1 MNSHKR
7 SRFREKEH
15 RRNPHSFVSL
25 SLSGEQKKKK
35 KKRPP
40 LLFSRTNFS
49 LSLSLFSSSFLR
61 DDDARAR
68 YDQKGRRRRNMTIH
82 TSNRH
87 FTQPPQLGAI
97 SPRAAQSKKNAR
109 AIPPVWVVLELACIT
124 FFSVAGG
131 PYGFEDAVG
140 AAGAKMVVIGLLV
153 VPFIW
158 SIPLALMT
166 SELSSMFPE
175 TGGHIIWVHKAFGT
189 FWSLQNSLW
198 TFYTSALDNALYPV
212 MFVDYLE
219 EILYP
224 ETDEGLR
231 WQYSMAIKVI
241 LLVFV
246 TRVNIKGTDIV
257 GKFAMGFAM
266 FVLAPFLVTIV
277 LGSRRT
283 VAAIAGG
290 TILSKR
296 RKPIEWSKFFAVM
309 FWNTSGFDCAG
320 TCAEDIPN
328 PGYTYPRALIL
339 AVFMVVGTYLI
350 PTLVGLAYVPTTEEW
365 TDGTFVDVAD
375 AVGGS
380 TLGDWLG
387 FTGAIS
393 ATGMLCTLLC
403 TTSRQLAG
411 MSITGLFPKIFNDR
425 HPVYGTPHYAI
436 YATSAL
442 SLVFTGFDFAML
454 AEADM
459 LFYCSST
466 ILKFGALVSLR
477 WKMPQAERPFSIP
490 FGNLGLFGVA
500 IPPTLA
506 CLSVVLTC
514 QGSCLQIGIPGMFI
528 GVITYYAKGGSRA
541 VENMIPF
548 DEDIVD
554 ATIDH
559 GKAGGDLSMREFTLD
574 DGDDNN
580 NDDNDDGGAKKN
592 IKIES
597 FSVGEEPFV
606 AHSLAKTA
614 SLKSYPTEQND
625 SFDSDG
631 GDNGIINSSNDRS
644 NAASKI
650 N

>member
-1 MNSHKR
+1 
-7 SRFREKEH
+7 
-15 RRNPHSFVSL
+15 
-25 SLSGEQKKKK
+25 
-35 KKRPP
+35 
-40 LLFSRTNFS
+40 
-49 LSLSLFSSSFLR
+49 
-61 DDDARAR
+61 
-68 YDQKGRRRRNMTIH
+68 MTII
-82 TSNRH
+82 TANRH
-87 FTQPPQLGAI
+87 FQEPINVGEI
-97 SPRAAQSKKNAR
+97 SPRAARLTKNNDV
-109 AIPPVWVVLELACIT
+109 IPPIWVVLELACIT

-140 AAGAKMVVIGLLV
+140 AAGAKMVMIGLVV
-153 VPFIW
+153 VPFVW

-224 ETDEGLR
+224 EAEADEGLR
-231 WQYSMAIKVI
+231 WQYSMMIKLI
-241 LLVFV
+241 LLGFV
-246 TRVNIKGTDIV
+246 TKVNIKGTDIV

-266 FVLAPFLVTIV
+266 FVLTPFLVTTV
-277 LGSRRT
+277 MGSGRT
-283 VAAIAGG
+283 IRAIAGG

-296 RKPIEWSKFFAVM
+296 KKPVEWSKFFAVV

-320 TCAEDIPN
+320 TCADDIPN

-339 AVFMVVGTYLI
+339 AVFMVFATYSI

-375 AVGGS
+375 AVGGG

-387 FTGAIS
+387 FTAAIS

-411 MSITGLFPKIFNDR
+411 MSITGLFPKIFNER

-442 SLVFTGFDFAML
+442 SLVFTGFNFAIL

-477 WKMPQAERPFSIP
+477 WQMPYAERPFSIP

-514 QGSCLQIGIPGMFI
+514 RGSCLQIGIPGMLL
-528 GVITYYAKGGSRA
+528 GVITYYAKGGVRA

-548 DEDIVD
+548 DEDEDNKGGVTVD
-554 ATIDH
+554 RSKE
-559 GKAGGDLSMREFTLD
+559 GEDLPLRVFTLD
-574 DGDDNN
+574 DNN
-580 NDDNDDGGAKKN
+580 SDARDAKN
-592 IKIES
+592 ALERT
-597 FSVGEEPFV
+597 
-606 AHSLAKTA
+606 L
-614 SLKSYPTEQND
+614 SLKPHPTEHND
-625 SFDSDG
+625 PFDSDG
-631 GDNGIINSSNDRS
+631 EDSKNSKDRS

>member
-1 MNSHKR
+1 
-7 SRFREKEH
+7 
-15 RRNPHSFVSL
+15 
-25 SLSGEQKKKK
+25 
-35 KKRPP
+35 
-40 LLFSRTNFS
+40 
-49 LSLSLFSSSFLR
+49 
-61 DDDARAR
+61 
-68 YDQKGRRRRNMTIH
+68 MTII
-82 TSNRH
+82 TANRH
-87 FTQPPQLGAI
+87 FQEPINVGEI
-97 SPRAAQSKKNAR
+97 SPRAARLTKNNDI
-109 AIPPVWVVLELACIT
+109 IPPIWVVLELACIT

-140 AAGAKMVVIGLLV
+140 AAGAKMVMIGLVV
-153 VPFIW
+153 VPFVW

-224 ETDEGLR
+224 EAEADEGLR
-231 WQYSMAIKVI
+231 WQYSMMIKLI
-241 LLVFV
+241 LLGFV
-246 TRVNIKGTDIV
+246 TKVNIKGTDIV

-266 FVLAPFLVTIV
+266 FVLTPFLVTTV
-277 LGSRRT
+277 MGSGRT
-283 VAAIAGG
+283 IRAIAGG

-296 RKPIEWSKFFAVM
+296 KKPVEWSKFFAVV

-320 TCAEDIPN
+320 TCADDIPN

-339 AVFMVVGTYLI
+339 AVFMVFATYSI

-375 AVGGS
+375 AVGGG

-387 FTGAIS
+387 FTAAIS

-411 MSITGLFPKIFNDR
+411 MSITGLFPKIFNER

-442 SLVFTGFDFAML
+442 SLVFTGFNFAIL

-477 WKMPQAERPFSIP
+477 WQMPYAERPFSIP

-500 IPPTLA
+500 IPPMLA

-514 QGSCLQIGIPGMFI
+514 RGSCLQIGIPGMLL
-528 GVITYYAKGGSRA
+528 GVITYYAKGGVRA

-548 DEDIVD
+548 DEDEDNKGGVTVD
-554 ATIDH
+554 RSKE
-559 GKAGGDLSMREFTLD
+559 GEDLPLRVFTLD
-574 DGDDNN
+574 DNNSDAGD
-580 NDDNDDGGAKKN
+580 AKN
-592 IKIES
+592 ALERT
-597 FSVGEEPFV
+597 
-606 AHSLAKTA
+606 L
-614 SLKSYPTEQND
+614 SLKPHPTEHND
-625 SFDSDG
+625 PFDSDG
-631 GDNGIINSSNDRS
+631 EDSKNSKDRS

>member
-1 MNSHKR
+1 
-7 SRFREKEH
+7 
-15 RRNPHSFVSL
+15 
-25 SLSGEQKKKK
+25 
-35 KKRPP
+35 
-40 LLFSRTNFS
+40 
-49 LSLSLFSSSFLR
+49 
-61 DDDARAR
+61 
-68 YDQKGRRRRNMTIH
+68 MTIV

-87 FTQPPQLGAI
+87 FQEPINVGEI
-97 SPRAAQSKKNAR
+97 SPRAARLTKNNDV
-109 AIPPVWVVLELACIT
+109 IPPIWVVLELACIT

-140 AAGAKMVVIGLLV
+140 AAGAKMVMIGLVV
-153 VPFIW
+153 VPFVW

-224 ETDEGLR
+224 EAEADEGLR
-231 WQYSMAIKVI
+231 WQYSMMIKLI
-241 LLVFV
+241 LLGFV
-246 TRVNIKGTDIV
+246 TKVNIKGTDIV

-266 FVLAPFLVTIV
+266 FVLTPFLVTTV
-277 LGSRRT
+277 MGSGRT
-283 VAAIAGG
+283 IRAIAGG

-296 RKPIEWSKFFAVM
+296 KKPVEWSKFFAVV

-320 TCAEDIPN
+320 TCADDIPN

-339 AVFMVVGTYLI
+339 AVFMVFATYSI

-375 AVGGS
+375 AVGGG

-387 FTGAIS
+387 FTAAIS

-411 MSITGLFPKIFNDR
+411 MSITGLFPKIFNER

-442 SLVFTGFDFAML
+442 SLVFTGFNFAIL

-477 WKMPQAERPFSIP
+477 WQMPYAERPFSIP

-514 QGSCLQIGIPGMFI
+514 RGSCLQIGIPGMLL
-528 GVITYYAKGGSRA
+528 GVITYYAKGGVRA

-548 DEDIVD
+548 DEDEDNKGGVTVD
-554 ATIDH
+554 RSKE
-559 GKAGGDLSMREFTLD
+559 GEDLPLRVFTLD
-574 DGDDNN
+574 DNNSDAGD
-580 NDDNDDGGAKKN
+580 AKN
-592 IKIES
+592 ALERT
-597 FSVGEEPFV
+597 
-606 AHSLAKTA
+606 L
-614 SLKSYPTEQND
+614 SLKSHPTEHND
-625 SFDSDG
+625 PFDSDG
-631 GDNGIINSSNDRS
+631 EDSNNNKDRS

>member
-1 MNSHKR
+1 
-7 SRFREKEH
+7 
-15 RRNPHSFVSL
+15 
-25 SLSGEQKKKK
+25 
-35 KKRPP
+35 
-40 LLFSRTNFS
+40 
-49 LSLSLFSSSFLR
+49 
-61 DDDARAR
+61 
-68 YDQKGRRRRNMTIH
+68 MTIV
-82 TSNRH
+82 TANRH
-87 FTQPPQLGAI
+87 FQEPINVGEI
-97 SPRAAQSKKNAR
+97 SPRAARLTKNNDV
-109 AIPPVWVVLELACIT
+109 IPPIWVVLELACIT

-140 AAGAKMVVIGLLV
+140 AAGAKMVMIGLVV
-153 VPFIW
+153 VPFVW

-224 ETDEGLR
+224 EAEAGEGLR
-231 WQYSMAIKVI
+231 WQYSMMIKLI
-241 LLVFV
+241 LLGFV
-246 TRVNIKGTDIV
+246 TKVNIKGTDIV

-266 FVLAPFLVTIV
+266 FVLTPFLVTTV
-277 LGSRRT
+277 MGSGRT
-283 VAAIAGG
+283 IRAIAGG

-296 RKPIEWSKFFAVM
+296 KKPVEWSKFFAVV

-320 TCAEDIPN
+320 TCADDIPN

-339 AVFMVVGTYLI
+339 AVFMVFATYSI

-375 AVGGS
+375 AVGGG

-387 FTGAIS
+387 FTAAIS

-411 MSITGLFPKIFNDR
+411 MSITGLFPKIFNER

-442 SLVFTGFDFAML
+442 SLVFTGFNFAIL

-477 WKMPQAERPFSIP
+477 WQMPYAERPFSIP

-514 QGSCLQIGIPGMFI
+514 RGSCLQIGIPGMLL
-528 GVITYYAKGGSRA
+528 GVITYYAKGGVRA

-548 DEDIVD
+548 DEDEDNKGGVTVD
-554 ATIDH
+554 RSKE
-559 GKAGGDLSMREFTLD
+559 GEDLPLRVFTLD
-574 DGDDNN
+574 DNNSDAGD
-580 NDDNDDGGAKKN
+580 AKN
-592 IKIES
+592 ALERT
-597 FSVGEEPFV
+597 
-606 AHSLAKTA
+606 L
-614 SLKSYPTEQND
+614 SLKPHPTEHND
-625 SFDSDG
+625 PFESDG
-631 GDNGIINSSNDRS
+631 EDSKNSKDRS

>member
-1 MNSHKR
+1 
-7 SRFREKEH
+7 
-15 RRNPHSFVSL
+15 
-25 SLSGEQKKKK
+25 
-35 KKRPP
+35 
-40 LLFSRTNFS
+40 
-49 LSLSLFSSSFLR
+49 
-61 DDDARAR
+61 
-68 YDQKGRRRRNMTIH
+68 MTIV

-87 FTQPPQLGAI
+87 FQEPINVGEI
-97 SPRAAQSKKNAR
+97 SPRAARLTKNNDV
-109 AIPPVWVVLELACIT
+109 IPPIWVVLELACIT

-140 AAGAKMVVIGLLV
+140 AAGAKMVMIGLVV
-153 VPFIW
+153 VPFVW

-224 ETDEGLR
+224 EAEADEGLR
-231 WQYSMAIKVI
+231 WQYSMMIKLI
-241 LLVFV
+241 LLGFV
-246 TRVNIKGTDIV
+246 TKVNIKGTDIV

-266 FVLAPFLVTIV
+266 FVLTPFLVTTV
-277 LGSRRT
+277 MGSGRT
-283 VAAIAGG
+283 IRAIAGG

-296 RKPIEWSKFFAVM
+296 KKPVEWSKFFAVV

-320 TCAEDIPN
+320 TCADDIPN

-339 AVFMVVGTYLI
+339 AVFMVFATYSI

-375 AVGGS
+375 AVGGG

-387 FTGAIS
+387 ITAAIS

-411 MSITGLFPKIFNDR
+411 MSITGLFPKIFNER

-442 SLVFTGFDFAML
+442 SLVFTGFNFAIL

-477 WKMPQAERPFSIP
+477 WQMPYAERPFSIP

-514 QGSCLQIGIPGMFI
+514 RGSCLQIGIPGMLL
-528 GVITYYAKGGSRA
+528 GVITYYAKGGVRA

-548 DEDIVD
+548 DEDEDNKGGVTVD
-554 ATIDH
+554 RSKE
-559 GKAGGDLSMREFTLD
+559 GEDLPLRVFTLD
-574 DGDDNN
+574 DNNSDAGD
-580 NDDNDDGGAKKN
+580 AKN
-592 IKIES
+592 ALERT
-597 FSVGEEPFV
+597 
-606 AHSLAKTA
+606 L
-614 SLKSYPTEQND
+614 SLKPHPTEHND
-625 SFDSDG
+625 PFDSDG
-631 GDNGIINSSNDRS
+631 EDSKNSKDRS

>member
-1 MNSHKR
+1 
-7 SRFREKEH
+7 
-15 RRNPHSFVSL
+15 
-25 SLSGEQKKKK
+25 
-35 KKRPP
+35 
-40 LLFSRTNFS
+40 
-49 LSLSLFSSSFLR
+49 
-61 DDDARAR
+61 
-68 YDQKGRRRRNMTIH
+68 MTIV

-87 FTQPPQLGAI
+87 FQEPINVGEI
-97 SPRAAQSKKNAR
+97 SPRAARLTKNNDV
-109 AIPPVWVVLELACIT
+109 IPPIWVVLELACIT

-140 AAGAKMVVIGLLV
+140 AAGAKMVMIGLVV
-153 VPFIW
+153 VPFVW

-224 ETDEGLR
+224 EAEADEGLR
-231 WQYSMAIKVI
+231 WQYSMMIKLI
-241 LLVFV
+241 LLGFV
-246 TRVNIKGTDIV
+246 TKVNIKGTDIV

-266 FVLAPFLVTIV
+266 FVLTPFLVTTV
-277 LGSRRT
+277 MGSGRT
-283 VAAIAGG
+283 IRAIAGG

-296 RKPIEWSKFFAVM
+296 KKPVEWSKFFAVV

-320 TCAEDIPN
+320 TCADDIPN

-339 AVFMVVGTYLI
+339 AVFMVFATYSI

-375 AVGGS
+375 AVGGG

-387 FTGAIS
+387 FTAAIS

-411 MSITGLFPKIFNDR
+411 MSITGLFPKIFNER

-442 SLVFTGFDFAML
+442 SLVFTGFNFAIL

-477 WKMPQAERPFSIP
+477 WQMPYAERPFSIP

-514 QGSCLQIGIPGMFI
+514 RGSCLQIGIPGMLL
-528 GVITYYAKGGSRA
+528 GVITYYAKGGVRA

-548 DEDIVD
+548 DEDEDNEGGVTVD
-554 ATIDH
+554 RSKE
-559 GKAGGDLSMREFTLD
+559 GEDLPLRVFTLD
-574 DGDDNN
+574 DNNSDAGD
-580 NDDNDDGGAKKN
+580 AKN
-592 IKIES
+592 ALERT
-597 FSVGEEPFV
+597 
-606 AHSLAKTA
+606 L
-614 SLKSYPTEQND
+614 SLKPHPTEHND
-625 SFDSDG
+625 PFESDG
-631 GDNGIINSSNDRS
+631 EDSKNSKDRS

>member
-1 MNSHKR
+1 
-7 SRFREKEH
+7 
-15 RRNPHSFVSL
+15 
-25 SLSGEQKKKK
+25 
-35 KKRPP
+35 
-40 LLFSRTNFS
+40 
-49 LSLSLFSSSFLR
+49 
-61 DDDARAR
+61 
-68 YDQKGRRRRNMTIH
+68 MTII
-82 TSNRH
+82 TANRH
-87 FTQPPQLGAI
+87 FQEPINVGEI
-97 SPRAAQSKKNAR
+97 SPRAARLTKNNDV
-109 AIPPVWVVLELACIT
+109 IPPIWVVLELACIT

-140 AAGAKMVVIGLLV
+140 AAGAKMVMIGLVV
-153 VPFIW
+153 VPFVW

-224 ETDEGLR
+224 EAEADEGLR
-231 WQYSMAIKVI
+231 WQYSMMIKLI
-241 LLVFV
+241 LLGFV
-246 TRVNIKGTDIV
+246 TKVNIKGTDIV

-266 FVLAPFLVTIV
+266 FVLTPFLVTTV
-277 LGSRRT
+277 MGSGRT
-283 VAAIAGG
+283 IRAIAGG

-296 RKPIEWSKFFAVM
+296 KKPVEWSKFFAVV

-320 TCAEDIPN
+320 TCADDIPN

-339 AVFMVVGTYLI
+339 AVFMVFATYSI

-375 AVGGS
+375 AVGGG

-387 FTGAIS
+387 FTAAIS

-411 MSITGLFPKIFNDR
+411 MSITGLFPKIFNER

-442 SLVFTGFDFAML
+442 SLVFTGFNFAIL

-477 WKMPQAERPFSIP
+477 WQMPYAERPFSIP

-514 QGSCLQIGIPGMFI
+514 RGSCLQIGIPGMLL
-528 GVITYYAKGGSRA
+528 GVITYYAKGGVRA

-548 DEDIVD
+548 DEDEDNKGGVTVD
-554 ATIDH
+554 RSKE
-559 GKAGGDLSMREFTLD
+559 GEDLPLRVFTLD
-574 DGDDNN
+574 DNNSDAGD
-580 NDDNDDGGAKKN
+580 AKN
-592 IKIES
+592 ALERT
-597 FSVGEEPFV
+597 
-606 AHSLAKTA
+606 L
-614 SLKSYPTEQND
+614 SLKPHPTEHND
-625 SFDSDG
+625 PFDSDG
-631 GDNGIINSSNDRS
+631 EDSKNSKDRS

>member
-1 MNSHKR
+1 
-7 SRFREKEH
+7 
-15 RRNPHSFVSL
+15 
-25 SLSGEQKKKK
+25 
-35 KKRPP
+35 
-40 LLFSRTNFS
+40 
-49 LSLSLFSSSFLR
+49 
-61 DDDARAR
+61 
-68 YDQKGRRRRNMTIH
+68 MTIV

-87 FTQPPQLGAI
+87 FQEPINVGEI
-97 SPRAAQSKKNAR
+97 SPRAARLTKNNDV
-109 AIPPVWVVLELACIT
+109 IPPIWVVLELACIT

-140 AAGAKMVVIGLLV
+140 AAGAKMVMIGLVV
-153 VPFIW
+153 VPFVW

-224 ETDEGLR
+224 EAEADEGLR
-231 WQYSMAIKVI
+231 WQYLMMIKLI
-241 LLVFV
+241 LLGFV
-246 TRVNIKGTDIV
+246 TKVNIKGTDIV

-266 FVLAPFLVTIV
+266 FVLTPFLVTTV
-277 LGSRRT
+277 MGSGRT
-283 VAAIAGG
+283 IRAIAGG

-296 RKPIEWSKFFAVM
+296 KKPVEWSKFFAVV

-320 TCAEDIPN
+320 TCADDIPN

-339 AVFMVVGTYLI
+339 AVFMVFATYSI

-375 AVGGS
+375 AVGGG

-387 FTGAIS
+387 FTAAIS

-411 MSITGLFPKIFNDR
+411 MSITGLFPKIFNER

-442 SLVFTGFDFAML
+442 SLVFTGFNFAIL

-477 WKMPQAERPFSIP
+477 WQMPYAERPFSIP

-514 QGSCLQIGIPGMFI
+514 RGSCLQIGIPGMLL
-528 GVITYYAKGGSRA
+528 GVITYYAKGGVRA

-548 DEDIVD
+548 DEDEDNKGGVTVD
-554 ATIDH
+554 RSKE
-559 GKAGGDLSMREFTLD
+559 GEDLPLRVFTLD
-574 DGDDNN
+574 DNNSDAGD
-580 NDDNDDGGAKKN
+580 AKN
-592 IKIES
+592 ALERT
-597 FSVGEEPFV
+597 
-606 AHSLAKTA
+606 L
-614 SLKSYPTEQND
+614 SLKPHPTEHND
-625 SFDSDG
+625 PFDSDG
-631 GDNGIINSSNDRS
+631 EDSKNSKDRS

>member
-1 MNSHKR
+1 
-7 SRFREKEH
+7 
-15 RRNPHSFVSL
+15 
-25 SLSGEQKKKK
+25 
-35 KKRPP
+35 
-40 LLFSRTNFS
+40 
-49 LSLSLFSSSFLR
+49 
-61 DDDARAR
+61 
-68 YDQKGRRRRNMTIH
+68 MTII

-87 FTQPPQLGAI
+87 FQEPINVGEI
-97 SPRAAQSKKNAR
+97 SPRAARLTKNSDV
-109 AIPPVWVVLELACIT
+109 IPPIWVVLELACIT

-140 AAGAKMVVIGLLV
+140 AAGAKMVMIGLVV
-153 VPFIW
+153 VPFVW

-224 ETDEGLR
+224 EAEADEGLR
-231 WQYSMAIKVI
+231 WQYSMMIKLI
-241 LLVFV
+241 LLGFV
-246 TRVNIKGTDIV
+246 TKVNIKGTDIV

-266 FVLAPFLVTIV
+266 FVLTPFLVTTV
-277 LGSRRT
+277 MGSGRT
-283 VAAIAGG
+283 IRAIAGG

-296 RKPIEWSKFFAVM
+296 KKPVEWSKFFAVV

-320 TCAEDIPN
+320 TCADDIPN

-339 AVFMVVGTYLI
+339 AVFMVFATYSI

-375 AVGGS
+375 AVGGG

-387 FTGAIS
+387 FTAAIS

-411 MSITGLFPKIFNDR
+411 MSITGLFPKIFNER

-442 SLVFTGFDFAML
+442 SLVFTGFNFAIL

-477 WKMPQAERPFSIP
+477 RQMPYAERPFSIP

-514 QGSCLQIGIPGMFI
+514 RGSCLQIGIPGMLL
-528 GVITYYAKGGSRA
+528 GVITYYAKGGVRA

-548 DEDIVD
+548 GEGEDNKGGVTVD
-554 ATIDH
+554 RSKE
-559 GKAGGDLSMREFTLD
+559 GEDLPMRVFTLD
-574 DGDDNN
+574 DNNSDAGD
-580 NDDNDDGGAKKN
+580 AKN
-592 IKIES
+592 ALERT
-597 FSVGEEPFV
+597 
-606 AHSLAKTA
+606 L
-614 SLKSYPTEQND
+614 SLKSHPTEHND
-625 SFDSDG
+625 PFDSDG
-631 GDNGIINSSNDRS
+631 EDSNNNKDRS

>member
-1 MNSHKR
+1 
-7 SRFREKEH
+7 
-15 RRNPHSFVSL
+15 
-25 SLSGEQKKKK
+25 
-35 KKRPP
+35 
-40 LLFSRTNFS
+40 
-49 LSLSLFSSSFLR
+49 
-61 DDDARAR
+61 
-68 YDQKGRRRRNMTIH
+68 MTII

-87 FTQPPQLGAI
+87 FQEPINVGEI
-97 SPRAAQSKKNAR
+97 SPRAARLTKNNDV
-109 AIPPVWVVLELACIT
+109 IPPIWVVLELACIT

-140 AAGAKMVVIGLLV
+140 AAGAKMVMIGLVV
-153 VPFIW
+153 VPFVW

-224 ETDEGLR
+224 EAEADEGLR
-231 WQYSMAIKVI
+231 WQYSMMIKLI
-241 LLVFV
+241 LLGFV
-246 TRVNIKGTDIV
+246 TKVNIKGTDIV

-266 FVLAPFLVTIV
+266 FVLTPFLVTTV
-277 LGSRRT
+277 MGSGRT
-283 VAAIAGG
+283 IRAIAGG

-296 RKPIEWSKFFAVM
+296 KKPVEWSKFFAVV

-320 TCAEDIPN
+320 TCADDIPN

-339 AVFMVVGTYLI
+339 AVFMVFATYSI

-375 AVGGS
+375 AVGGG

-387 FTGAIS
+387 FTAAIS

-411 MSITGLFPKIFNDR
+411 MSITGLFPKIFNER

-436 YATSAL
+436 YATSTL
-442 SLVFTGFDFAML
+442 SLVFTGFNFAIL

-477 WKMPQAERPFSIP
+477 WQMPYAERPFSIP

-514 QGSCLQIGIPGMFI
+514 RGSCLQIGIPGMLL
-528 GVITYYAKGGSRA
+528 GVITYYAKGGVRA

-548 DEDIVD
+548 DEDEDNKGGVTVD
-554 ATIDH
+554 RSKE
-559 GKAGGDLSMREFTLD
+559 GEDLPLRVFTLD
-574 DGDDNN
+574 DNNSDAGD
-580 NDDNDDGGAKKN
+580 AKN
-592 IKIES
+592 ALERT
-597 FSVGEEPFV
+597 
-606 AHSLAKTA
+606 L
-614 SLKSYPTEQND
+614 SLKPHPTEHND
-625 SFDSDG
+625 PFDSDG
-631 GDNGIINSSNDRS
+631 EDSKNSKDRS

>member
-1 MNSHKR
+1 
-7 SRFREKEH
+7 
-15 RRNPHSFVSL
+15 
-25 SLSGEQKKKK
+25 
-35 KKRPP
+35 
-40 LLFSRTNFS
+40 
-49 LSLSLFSSSFLR
+49 
-61 DDDARAR
+61 
-68 YDQKGRRRRNMTIH
+68 MTII

-87 FTQPPQLGAI
+87 FQEPINVGEI
-97 SPRAAQSKKNAR
+97 SPRAARLTKNSDV
-109 AIPPVWVVLELACIT
+109 IPLIWVVLELACIT

-140 AAGAKMVVIGLLV
+140 AAGAKMVMIGLVV
-153 VPFIW
+153 VPFVW

-224 ETDEGLR
+224 EAEADEGLR
-231 WQYSMAIKVI
+231 WQYSMMIKLI
-241 LLVFV
+241 LLGFV
-246 TRVNIKGTDIV
+246 TKVNIKGTDIV

-266 FVLAPFLVTIV
+266 FVLTPFLVTTV
-277 LGSRRT
+277 MGSGRT
-283 VAAIAGG
+283 IRAIAGG

-296 RKPIEWSKFFAVM
+296 KKPVEWSKFFAVV

-320 TCAEDIPN
+320 TCADDIPN

-339 AVFMVVGTYLI
+339 AVFMVFATYSI

-375 AVGGS
+375 AVGGG

-387 FTGAIS
+387 FTAAIS

-411 MSITGLFPKIFNDR
+411 MSITGLFPKIFNER

-442 SLVFTGFDFAML
+442 SLVFTGFNFAIL

-477 WKMPQAERPFSIP
+477 WQMPYAERPFSIP

-514 QGSCLQIGIPGMFI
+514 RGSCLQIGIPGMLL
-528 GVITYYAKGGSRA
+528 GVITYYAKGGVRA

-548 DEDIVD
+548 DEGEDNKGGVTVD
-554 ATIDH
+554 RSKE
-559 GKAGGDLSMREFTLD
+559 GEDLPMRVFTLD
-574 DGDDNN
+574 DNNSDAGD
-580 NDDNDDGGAKKN
+580 AKN
-592 IKIES
+592 ALERT
-597 FSVGEEPFV
+597 
-606 AHSLAKTA
+606 L
-614 SLKSYPTEQND
+614 SLKSHPTEHND
-625 SFDSDG
+625 PFDSDG
-631 GDNGIINSSNDRS
+631 EDSNNNKDRS

>member
-1 MNSHKR
+1 
-7 SRFREKEH
+7 
-15 RRNPHSFVSL
+15 
-25 SLSGEQKKKK
+25 
-35 KKRPP
+35 
-40 LLFSRTNFS
+40 
-49 LSLSLFSSSFLR
+49 
-61 DDDARAR
+61 
-68 YDQKGRRRRNMTIH
+68 MTIV
-82 TSNRH
+82 TANRH
-87 FTQPPQLGAI
+87 FQEPINVGEI
-97 SPRAAQSKKNAR
+97 SPRAARLTKNNDI
-109 AIPPVWVVLELACIT
+109 IPPIWVVLELACIT

-140 AAGAKMVVIGLLV
+140 AAGAKMVMIGLVV
-153 VPFIW
+153 VPFVW

-224 ETDEGLR
+224 EAEADEGLR
-231 WQYSMAIKVI
+231 WQYSMMIKLI
-241 LLVFV
+241 LLGFV
-246 TRVNIKGTDIV
+246 TKVNIKGTDIV

-266 FVLAPFLVTIV
+266 FVLTPFLVTTV
-277 LGSRRT
+277 MGSGRT
-283 VAAIAGG
+283 IRAIAGG

-296 RKPIEWSKFFAVM
+296 KKPVEWSKFFAVV

-320 TCAEDIPN
+320 TCADDIPN

-339 AVFMVVGTYLI
+339 AVFMVFATYSI

-375 AVGGS
+375 AVGGG

-387 FTGAIS
+387 FTAAIS

-411 MSITGLFPKIFNDR
+411 MSITGLFPKIFNER

-442 SLVFTGFDFAML
+442 SLVFTGFNFAIL

-477 WKMPQAERPFSIP
+477 WQMPYAERPFSIP

-500 IPPTLA
+500 ITPTLA

-514 QGSCLQIGIPGMFI
+514 RGSCLQIGIPGMLL
-528 GVITYYAKGGSRA
+528 GVITYYAKGGVRA

-548 DEDIVD
+548 DEDEDNKGGVTVD
-554 ATIDH
+554 RSKE
-559 GKAGGDLSMREFTLD
+559 GEDLPLRVFTLD
-574 DGDDNN
+574 DNNSDAGD
-580 NDDNDDGGAKKN
+580 AKN
-592 IKIES
+592 ALERT
-597 FSVGEEPFV
+597 
-606 AHSLAKTA
+606 L
-614 SLKSYPTEQND
+614 SLKPHPTEHND
-625 SFDSDG
+625 PFDSDG
-631 GDNGIINSSNDRS
+631 EDSKNSKDRS

>member
-1 MNSHKR
+1 
-7 SRFREKEH
+7 
-15 RRNPHSFVSL
+15 
-25 SLSGEQKKKK
+25 
-35 KKRPP
+35 
-40 LLFSRTNFS
+40 
-49 LSLSLFSSSFLR
+49 
-61 DDDARAR
+61 
-68 YDQKGRRRRNMTIH
+68 MTIV

-87 FTQPPQLGAI
+87 FQEPINVGEI
-97 SPRAAQSKKNAR
+97 SPRAARLTKNNDV
-109 AIPPVWVVLELACIT
+109 IPPIWVVLELACIT

-140 AAGAKMVVIGLLV
+140 AAGAKMVMIGLVV
-153 VPFIW
+153 VPFVW

-224 ETDEGLR
+224 EAEADEGLR
-231 WQYSMAIKVI
+231 WQYSMMIKLI
-241 LLVFV
+241 LLGFV
-246 TRVNIKGTDIV
+246 TKVNIKGTDIV

-266 FVLAPFLVTIV
+266 FVLTPFLVTTV
-277 LGSRRT
+277 MGSGRT
-283 VAAIAGG
+283 IRAIAGG

-296 RKPIEWSKFFAVM
+296 KKPVEWSKFFAVV

-320 TCAEDIPN
+320 TCADDIPN

-339 AVFMVVGTYLI
+339 AVFMVFATYSI

-375 AVGGS
+375 AVGGG

-387 FTGAIS
+387 FTAAIS

-411 MSITGLFPKIFNDR
+411 MSITGLFPKIFNER

-442 SLVFTGFDFAML
+442 SLVFTGFNFAIL

-477 WKMPQAERPFSIP
+477 WQMPYAERPFSIP

-514 QGSCLQIGIPGMFI
+514 RGSCLQIGIPGMLL
-528 GVITYYAKGGSRA
+528 GVITYYTKGGVRA

-548 DEDIVD
+548 DEDEDNKGGVTVD
-554 ATIDH
+554 RSKE
-559 GKAGGDLSMREFTLD
+559 GEDLPLRVFTLD
-574 DGDDNN
+574 DNNSDAGD
-580 NDDNDDGGAKKN
+580 AKN
-592 IKIES
+592 ALERT
-597 FSVGEEPFV
+597 
-606 AHSLAKTA
+606 L
-614 SLKSYPTEQND
+614 SLKPHPTEHND
-625 SFDSDG
+625 PFESDG
-631 GDNGIINSSNDRS
+631 EDSKNSKDRS

>member
-1 MNSHKR
+1 
-7 SRFREKEH
+7 
-15 RRNPHSFVSL
+15 
-25 SLSGEQKKKK
+25 
-35 KKRPP
+35 
-40 LLFSRTNFS
+40 
-49 LSLSLFSSSFLR
+49 
-61 DDDARAR
+61 
-68 YDQKGRRRRNMTIH
+68 MTIV
-82 TSNRH
+82 TSHRH
-87 FTQPPQLGAI
+87 FQEPINVGEI
-97 SPRAAQSKKNAR
+97 SPRAARLTKNNDV
-109 AIPPVWVVLELACIT
+109 IPPIWVVLELACIT

-140 AAGAKMVVIGLLV
+140 AAGAKMVMIGLVV
-153 VPFIW
+153 VPFVW

-224 ETDEGLR
+224 EAEADEGLR
-231 WQYSMAIKVI
+231 WQYSMMIKLI
-241 LLVFV
+241 LLGFV
-246 TRVNIKGTDIV
+246 TKVNIKGTDIV

-266 FVLAPFLVTIV
+266 FVLTPFLVTTV
-277 LGSRRT
+277 MGSGRT
-283 VAAIAGG
+283 IRAIAGG

-296 RKPIEWSKFFAVM
+296 KKPVEWSKFFAVVV
-309 FWNTSGFDCAG
+309 WNTSGFDCAG
-320 TCAEDIPN
+320 TCADDIPN

-339 AVFMVVGTYLI
+339 AVFMVFATYSI

-375 AVGGS
+375 AVGGG

-387 FTGAIS
+387 FTAAIS

-411 MSITGLFPKIFNDR
+411 MSITGLFPKIFNER

-442 SLVFTGFDFAML
+442 SLVFTGFNFAIL

-477 WKMPQAERPFSIP
+477 WQMPYAERPFSIP

-514 QGSCLQIGIPGMFI
+514 RGSCLQIGIPGMLL
-528 GVITYYAKGGSRA
+528 GVITYYAKGGVRA

-548 DEDIVD
+548 DEDEDNKGGVTVD
-554 ATIDH
+554 RSKE
-559 GKAGGDLSMREFTLD
+559 GEDLPLRVFTLD
-574 DGDDNN
+574 DNNSDAGD
-580 NDDNDDGGAKKN
+580 AKN
-592 IKIES
+592 ALERT
-597 FSVGEEPFV
+597 
-606 AHSLAKTA
+606 L
-614 SLKSYPTEQND
+614 SLKPHPTEHND
-625 SFDSDG
+625 PFESDG
-631 GDNGIINSSNDRS
+631 EDSKNSKDRS

>member
-1 MNSHKR
+1 
-7 SRFREKEH
+7 
-15 RRNPHSFVSL
+15 
-25 SLSGEQKKKK
+25 
-35 KKRPP
+35 
-40 LLFSRTNFS
+40 
-49 LSLSLFSSSFLR
+49 
-61 DDDARAR
+61 
-68 YDQKGRRRRNMTIH
+68 MTII

-87 FTQPPQLGAI
+87 FQEPINVGEI
-97 SPRAAQSKKNAR
+97 SPRAARLTKNNDI
-109 AIPPVWVVLELACIT
+109 IPPIWVVLELACIT

-140 AAGAKMVVIGLLV
+140 AAGAKMVMIGLVV
-153 VPFIW
+153 VPFVW

-224 ETDEGLR
+224 EAEADEGLR
-231 WQYSMAIKVI
+231 WQYSMMIKLI
-241 LLVFV
+241 LLGFV
-246 TRVNIKGTDIV
+246 TKVNIKGTDIV

-266 FVLAPFLVTIV
+266 FVLTPFLVTTV
-277 LGSRRT
+277 MGSGRT
-283 VAAIAGG
+283 IRAIASG

-296 RKPIEWSKFFAVM
+296 KKPVEWSKFFAVV

-320 TCAEDIPN
+320 TCADDIPN

-339 AVFMVVGTYLI
+339 AVFMVFATYSI

-375 AVGGS
+375 AVGGG

-387 FTGAIS
+387 FTAAIS

-411 MSITGLFPKIFNDR
+411 MSITGLFPKIFNER

-442 SLVFTGFDFAML
+442 SLVFTGFNFAIL

-477 WKMPQAERPFSIP
+477 WQMPYAERPFSIP

-514 QGSCLQIGIPGMFI
+514 RGSCLQIGIPGMLL
-528 GVITYYAKGGSRA
+528 GVITYYAKGGVRA

-548 DEDIVD
+548 DEDEDNKGGVTVD
-554 ATIDH
+554 RSKE
-559 GKAGGDLSMREFTLD
+559 GEDLPLRVFTLD
-574 DGDDNN
+574 DNNSDAGD
-580 NDDNDDGGAKKN
+580 AKN
-592 IKIES
+592 ALERT
-597 FSVGEEPFV
+597 
-606 AHSLAKTA
+606 L
-614 SLKSYPTEQND
+614 SLKPHPTEHND
-625 SFDSDG
+625 PFDSDG
-631 GDNGIINSSNDRS
+631 EDSKNSKDRS

>member
-1 MNSHKR
+1 
-7 SRFREKEH
+7 
-15 RRNPHSFVSL
+15 
-25 SLSGEQKKKK
+25 
-35 KKRPP
+35 
-40 LLFSRTNFS
+40 
-49 LSLSLFSSSFLR
+49 
-61 DDDARAR
+61 
-68 YDQKGRRRRNMTIH
+68 MTII

-87 FTQPPQLGAI
+87 FQEPINVGEI
-97 SPRAAQSKKNAR
+97 SPRAARLTKNSDV
-109 AIPPVWVVLELACIT
+109 IPPIWVVLELACIT

-140 AAGAKMVVIGLLV
+140 AAGAKMVMIGLVV
-153 VPFIW
+153 VPFVW

-224 ETDEGLR
+224 EAEADEGLR
-231 WQYSMAIKVI
+231 WQYSMMIKLI
-241 LLVFV
+241 LLGFV
-246 TRVNIKGTDIV
+246 TKVNIKGTDIV

-266 FVLAPFLVTIV
+266 FVLTPFLVTTV
-277 LGSRRT
+277 MGSGRT
-283 VAAIAGG
+283 IRAIAGG

-296 RKPIEWSKFFAVM
+296 KKPVEWSKFFAVV

-320 TCAEDIPN
+320 TCADDIPN

-339 AVFMVVGTYLI
+339 AVFMVFATYSI

-375 AVGGS
+375 AVGGG

-387 FTGAIS
+387 FTAAIS

-411 MSITGLFPKIFNDR
+411 MSITGLFPKIFNER

-442 SLVFTGFDFAML
+442 SLVFTGFNFAIL

-477 WKMPQAERPFSIP
+477 WQMPYAERPFSIP

-514 QGSCLQIGIPGMFI
+514 RGSCLQIGIPGMLL
-528 GVITYYAKGGSRA
+528 GVITYYAKGGVRA

-548 DEDIVD
+548 DEDEDNKGGVTVD
-554 ATIDH
+554 RSKE
-559 GKAGGDLSMREFTLD
+559 GEDLPLRVFTLD
-574 DGDDNN
+574 DNNSDAGD
-580 NDDNDDGGAKKN
+580 AKN
-592 IKIES
+592 ALERT
-597 FSVGEEPFV
+597 
-606 AHSLAKTA
+606 L
-614 SLKSYPTEQND
+614 SLKPHPTEHND
-625 SFDSDG
+625 PFDSDG
-631 GDNGIINSSNDRS
+631 EDSKNSKDRS

>member
-1 MNSHKR
+1 
-7 SRFREKEH
+7 
-15 RRNPHSFVSL
+15 
-25 SLSGEQKKKK
+25 
-35 KKRPP
+35 
-40 LLFSRTNFS
+40 
-49 LSLSLFSSSFLR
+49 
-61 DDDARAR
+61 
-68 YDQKGRRRRNMTIH
+68 MTIV

-87 FTQPPQLGAI
+87 FQEPINVGEI
-97 SPRAAQSKKNAR
+97 SPRAARLTKNNDV
-109 AIPPVWVVLELACIT
+109 IPPIWVVLELACIT

-140 AAGAKMVVIGLLV
+140 AAGAKMVMIGLVV
-153 VPFIW
+153 VPFVW

-224 ETDEGLR
+224 EAEADEGLR
-231 WQYSMAIKVI
+231 WQYSMMIKLI
-241 LLVFV
+241 LLGFV
-246 TRVNIKGTDIV
+246 TKVNIKGTDIV

-266 FVLAPFLVTIV
+266 FVLTPFLVTTV
-277 LGSRRT
+277 MGSGRT
-283 VAAIAGG
+283 IRAIAGG

-296 RKPIEWSKFFAVM
+296 KKPVEWSKFFAVV

-320 TCAEDIPN
+320 TCADDIPN

-339 AVFMVVGTYLI
+339 AVFMVFATYSI

-375 AVGGS
+375 AVGGG

-387 FTGAIS
+387 FTAAIS

-411 MSITGLFPKIFNDR
+411 MSITGLFPKIFNER

-442 SLVFTGFDFAML
+442 SLVFTGFNFAIL

-477 WKMPQAERPFSIP
+477 WQMPYAERPFSIP

-514 QGSCLQIGIPGMFI
+514 RGSCLQIGIPGMLL
-528 GVITYYAKGGSRA
+528 GVITYYAKGGVRA

-548 DEDIVD
+548 DEDEDNKGGVTVD
-554 ATIDH
+554 RSKE
-559 GKAGGDLSMREFTLD
+559 GEDLPMRVFTLD
-574 DGDDNN
+574 DNNSDAGD
-580 NDDNDDGGAKKN
+580 AKN
-592 IKIES
+592 ALERT
-597 FSVGEEPFV
+597 
-606 AHSLAKTA
+606 L
-614 SLKSYPTEQND
+614 SLKPHPTEHND
-625 SFDSDG
+625 PFESDG
-631 GDNGIINSSNDRS
+631 EDSKNSKDRS

>member
-1 MNSHKR
+1 
-7 SRFREKEH
+7 
-15 RRNPHSFVSL
+15 
-25 SLSGEQKKKK
+25 
-35 KKRPP
+35 
-40 LLFSRTNFS
+40 
-49 LSLSLFSSSFLR
+49 
-61 DDDARAR
+61 
-68 YDQKGRRRRNMTIH
+68 MTIV

-87 FTQPPQLGAI
+87 FQEPINVGEI
-97 SPRAAQSKKNAR
+97 SPRAARLTKNNDV
-109 AIPPVWVVLELACIT
+109 IPPIWVVLELACIT

-140 AAGAKMVVIGLLV
+140 AAGAKMVMIGLVV
-153 VPFIW
+153 VPFVW

-224 ETDEGLR
+224 EAEADEGLR
-231 WQYSMAIKVI
+231 WQYSMMIKLI
-241 LLVFV
+241 LLGFV
-246 TRVNIKGTDIV
+246 TKVNIKGTDIV

-266 FVLAPFLVTIV
+266 FVLTPFLVTTV
-277 LGSRRT
+277 MGSGRT
-283 VAAIAGG
+283 IRAIASG

-296 RKPIEWSKFFAVM
+296 KKPVEWSKFFAVV

-320 TCAEDIPN
+320 TCADDIPN

-339 AVFMVVGTYLI
+339 AVFMVFATYSI

-375 AVGGS
+375 AVGGG

-387 FTGAIS
+387 FTAAIS

-411 MSITGLFPKIFNDR
+411 MSITGLFPKIFNER

-442 SLVFTGFDFAML
+442 SLVFTGFNFAIL

-477 WKMPQAERPFSIP
+477 WQMPYAERPFSIP

-514 QGSCLQIGIPGMFI
+514 RGSCLQIGIPGMLL
-528 GVITYYAKGGSRA
+528 GVITYYAKGGVRA

-548 DEDIVD
+548 DEDEDNKGGVTVD
-554 ATIDH
+554 RSKE
-559 GKAGGDLSMREFTLD
+559 GEDLPLRVFTLD
-574 DGDDNN
+574 DNNSDAGD
-580 NDDNDDGGAKKN
+580 AKN
-592 IKIES
+592 ALERT
-597 FSVGEEPFV
+597 
-606 AHSLAKTA
+606 L
-614 SLKSYPTEQND
+614 SLKPHPTEHND
-625 SFDSDG
+625 PFDSDG
-631 GDNGIINSSNDRS
+631 EDSKNSKDRS

>member
-1 MNSHKR
+1 
-7 SRFREKEH
+7 
-15 RRNPHSFVSL
+15 
-25 SLSGEQKKKK
+25 
-35 KKRPP
+35 
-40 LLFSRTNFS
+40 
-49 LSLSLFSSSFLR
+49 
-61 DDDARAR
+61 
-68 YDQKGRRRRNMTIH
+68 MTII

-87 FTQPPQLGAI
+87 FQEPINVGEI
-97 SPRAAQSKKNAR
+97 SPRAARLTKNNDV
-109 AIPPVWVVLELACIT
+109 IPPIWVVLELACIT

-140 AAGAKMVVIGLLV
+140 AAGAKMVMIGLVV
-153 VPFIW
+153 VPFVW

-224 ETDEGLR
+224 EAEADEGLR
-231 WQYSMAIKVI
+231 WQYSMMIKLI
-241 LLVFV
+241 LLGFV
-246 TRVNIKGTDIV
+246 TKVNIKGTDIV

-266 FVLAPFLVTIV
+266 FVLTPFLVTTV
-277 LGSRRT
+277 MGSGRT
-283 VAAIAGG
+283 IRAIAGG

-296 RKPIEWSKFFAVM
+296 KKPVEWSKFFAVV

-320 TCAEDIPN
+320 TCADDIPN

-339 AVFMVVGTYLI
+339 AVFMVFATYSI

-375 AVGGS
+375 AVGGG

-387 FTGAIS
+387 FTAAIS

-411 MSITGLFPKIFNDR
+411 MSITGLFPKIFNER

-442 SLVFTGFDFAML
+442 SLVFTGFNFAIL

-477 WKMPQAERPFSIP
+477 WQMPYAERPFSIP

-514 QGSCLQIGIPGMFI
+514 RGSCLQIGIPGMLL
-528 GVITYYAKGGSRA
+528 GVITYYAKGGVRA

-548 DEDIVD
+548 DEDEDNKGGVTVD
-554 ATIDH
+554 RSKE
-559 GKAGGDLSMREFTLD
+559 GEDLPLRVFTLD
-574 DGDDNN
+574 DNNSDAGD
-580 NDDNDDGGAKKN
+580 AKN
-592 IKIES
+592 ALERT
-597 FSVGEEPFV
+597 
-606 AHSLAKTA
+606 L
-614 SLKSYPTEQND
+614 SLKPHPTEHND
-625 SFDSDG
+625 PFDSDG
-631 GDNGIINSSNDRS
+631 EDSNNNKDRS

>member
-1 MNSHKR
+1 
-7 SRFREKEH
+7 
-15 RRNPHSFVSL
+15 
-25 SLSGEQKKKK
+25 
-35 KKRPP
+35 
-40 LLFSRTNFS
+40 
-49 LSLSLFSSSFLR
+49 
-61 DDDARAR
+61 
-68 YDQKGRRRRNMTIH
+68 MTIV

-87 FTQPPQLGAI
+87 FQEPINVGEI
-97 SPRAAQSKKNAR
+97 SPRAARLTKNNDV
-109 AIPPVWVVLELACIT
+109 IPPIWVVLELACIT

-140 AAGAKMVVIGLLV
+140 AAGAKMVMIGLVV
-153 VPFIW
+153 VPFVW

-224 ETDEGLR
+224 EAEADEGLR
-231 WQYSMAIKVI
+231 WQYSMMIKLI
-241 LLVFV
+241 LLGFV
-246 TRVNIKGTDIV
+246 TKVNIKGTDIV
-257 GKFAMGFAM
+257 VKFAMGFAM
-266 FVLAPFLVTIV
+266 FVLTPFLVTTV
-277 LGSRRT
+277 MGSGRT
-283 VAAIAGG
+283 IRAIAGG

-296 RKPIEWSKFFAVM
+296 KKPVEWSKFFAVV

-320 TCAEDIPN
+320 TCADDIPN

-339 AVFMVVGTYLI
+339 AVFMVFATYSI

-375 AVGGS
+375 AVGGG

-387 FTGAIS
+387 FTAAIS

-411 MSITGLFPKIFNDR
+411 MSITGLFPKIFNER

-442 SLVFTGFDFAML
+442 SLVFTGFNFAIL

-477 WKMPQAERPFSIP
+477 WQMPYAERPFSIP

-514 QGSCLQIGIPGMFI
+514 RGSCLQIGIPGMLL
-528 GVITYYAKGGSRA
+528 GVITYYAKGGVRA

-548 DEDIVD
+548 DEDEDNKGGVTVD
-554 ATIDH
+554 RSKE
-559 GKAGGDLSMREFTLD
+559 GEDLPLRVFTLD
-574 DGDDNN
+574 DNNSDAGD
-580 NDDNDDGGAKKN
+580 AKN
-592 IKIES
+592 ALERT
-597 FSVGEEPFV
+597 
-606 AHSLAKTA
+606 L
-614 SLKSYPTEQND
+614 SLKPHPTEHND
-625 SFDSDG
+625 PFDSDG
-631 GDNGIINSSNDRS
+631 EDSKNSKDRS

>member
-1 MNSHKR
+1 
-7 SRFREKEH
+7 
-15 RRNPHSFVSL
+15 
-25 SLSGEQKKKK
+25 
-35 KKRPP
+35 
-40 LLFSRTNFS
+40 
-49 LSLSLFSSSFLR
+49 
-61 DDDARAR
+61 
-68 YDQKGRRRRNMTIH
+68 MTIV

-87 FTQPPQLGAI
+87 FQEPINVGEI
-97 SPRAAQSKKNAR
+97 SPRAARLTKNNDV
-109 AIPPVWVVLELACIT
+109 IPPIWVVLELACIT

-140 AAGAKMVVIGLLV
+140 AAGAKMVMIGLVV
-153 VPFIW
+153 VPFVW

-224 ETDEGLR
+224 EAEADEGLR
-231 WQYSMAIKVI
+231 WQYSMMIKLI
-241 LLVFV
+241 LLGFV
-246 TRVNIKGTDIV
+246 TKVNIKGTDIV

-266 FVLAPFLVTIV
+266 FVLTPFLVTTV
-277 LGSRRT
+277 MGSGRT
-283 VAAIAGG
+283 IRAIAGG

-296 RKPIEWSKFFAVM
+296 KKPVEWSKFFAVV

-320 TCAEDIPN
+320 TCADDIPN

-339 AVFMVVGTYLI
+339 AVFMVFATYSI

-375 AVGGS
+375 AVGGG

-387 FTGAIS
+387 FTAAIS

-411 MSITGLFPKIFNDR
+411 MSITGLFPKIFNER

-442 SLVFTGFDFAML
+442 SLVFTGFNFAIL

-477 WKMPQAERPFSIP
+477 WQMPYAERPFSIP

-514 QGSCLQIGIPGMFI
+514 RGSCLQIGIPGMLL
-528 GVITYYAKGGSRA
+528 GVITYYAKGGVRA

-548 DEDIVD
+548 DEGEDNKGGVTVD
-554 ATIDH
+554 RSKE
-559 GKAGGDLSMREFTLD
+559 GEDLPMRVFTLD
-574 DGDDNN
+574 DNNSDAGD
-580 NDDNDDGGAKKN
+580 AKN
-592 IKIES
+592 ALERT
-597 FSVGEEPFV
+597 
-606 AHSLAKTA
+606 L
-614 SLKSYPTEQND
+614 SLKPHPTEHND
-625 SFDSDG
+625 PFESDG
-631 GDNGIINSSNDRS
+631 EDSKNSKDRS

>member
-1 MNSHKR
+1 
-7 SRFREKEH
+7 
-15 RRNPHSFVSL
+15 
-25 SLSGEQKKKK
+25 
-35 KKRPP
+35 
-40 LLFSRTNFS
+40 
-49 LSLSLFSSSFLR
+49 
-61 DDDARAR
+61 
-68 YDQKGRRRRNMTIH
+68 MTIV

-87 FTQPPQLGAI
+87 FQEPINVGEI
-97 SPRAAQSKKNAR
+97 SPRAARLTKNSDV
-109 AIPPVWVVLELACIT
+109 IPPIWVVLELACIT

-140 AAGAKMVVIGLLV
+140 AAGAKMVMIGLVV
-153 VPFIW
+153 VPFVW

-224 ETDEGLR
+224 EAEADEGLR
-231 WQYSMAIKVI
+231 WQYSMMIKLI
-241 LLVFV
+241 LLGFV
-246 TRVNIKGTDIV
+246 TKVNIKGTDIV

-266 FVLAPFLVTIV
+266 FVLTPFLVTTV
-277 LGSRRT
+277 MGSGRT
-283 VAAIAGG
+283 IRAIAGG

-296 RKPIEWSKFFAVM
+296 KKPVEWSKFFAVV

-320 TCAEDIPN
+320 TCADDIPN

-339 AVFMVVGTYLI
+339 AVFMVFATYSI

-375 AVGGS
+375 AVGGG

-387 FTGAIS
+387 FTAAIS

-411 MSITGLFPKIFNDR
+411 MSITGLFPKIFNER

-442 SLVFTGFDFAML
+442 SLVFTGFNFAIL

-477 WKMPQAERPFSIP
+477 WQMPYAERPFSIP

-514 QGSCLQIGIPGMFI
+514 RGSCLQIGIPGMLL
-528 GVITYYAKGGSRA
+528 GVITYYAKGGVRA

-548 DEDIVD
+548 DEDEDNKGGVTVD
-554 ATIDH
+554 RSKE
-559 GKAGGDLSMREFTLD
+559 GEDLPLRVFTLD
-574 DGDDNN
+574 DNNSDAGD
-580 NDDNDDGGAKKN
+580 AKN
-592 IKIES
+592 ALERT
-597 FSVGEEPFV
+597 
-606 AHSLAKTA
+606 L
-614 SLKSYPTEQND
+614 SLKPHPTEHND
-625 SFDSDG
+625 PFDSDG
-631 GDNGIINSSNDRS
+631 EDSKNSKDRS

>member
-1 MNSHKR
+1 
-7 SRFREKEH
+7 
-15 RRNPHSFVSL
+15 
-25 SLSGEQKKKK
+25 
-35 KKRPP
+35 
-40 LLFSRTNFS
+40 
-49 LSLSLFSSSFLR
+49 
-61 DDDARAR
+61 
-68 YDQKGRRRRNMTIH
+68 MTIV

-87 FTQPPQLGAI
+87 FQEPINVGEI
-97 SPRAAQSKKNAR
+97 SPRAARLTKNNDV
-109 AIPPVWVVLELACIT
+109 IPPIWVVLELACIT

-140 AAGAKMVVIGLLV
+140 AAGAKMVMIGLVV
-153 VPFIW
+153 VPFVW

-224 ETDEGLR
+224 EAEADEGLR
-231 WQYSMAIKVI
+231 WQYSMMIKLI
-241 LLVFV
+241 LLGFV
-246 TRVNIKGTDIV
+246 TKVNIKGTDIV

-266 FVLAPFLVTIV
+266 FVLTPFLVTTV
-277 LGSRRT
+277 MGSGRT
-283 VAAIAGG
+283 IRAIAGG

-296 RKPIEWSKFFAVM
+296 KKPVEWSKFFAVV

-320 TCAEDIPN
+320 TCADDIPN

-339 AVFMVVGTYLI
+339 AVFMVFATYSI

-375 AVGGS
+375 AVGGG

-387 FTGAIS
+387 FTAAIS

-411 MSITGLFPKIFNDR
+411 MSITGLFPKIFNER

-442 SLVFTGFDFAML
+442 SLVFTGFNFAIL

-477 WKMPQAERPFSIP
+477 WQMPYAERPFSIP

-514 QGSCLQIGIPGMFI
+514 RGSCLQIGIPGMLL
-528 GVITYYAKGGSRA
+528 GVITYYAKGGVRA

-548 DEDIVD
+548 DEDEDNKGGVTVD
-554 ATIDH
+554 RSKE
-559 GKAGGDLSMREFTLD
+559 GEDLPLHVFTLD
-574 DGDDNN
+574 DNNSDAGD
-580 NDDNDDGGAKKN
+580 AKN
-592 IKIES
+592 ALERT
-597 FSVGEEPFV
+597 
-606 AHSLAKTA
+606 L
-614 SLKSYPTEQND
+614 SLKPHPTEHND
-625 SFDSDG
+625 PFDSDG
-631 GDNGIINSSNDRS
+631 EDSKNSKDRS

>member
-1 MNSHKR
+1 
-7 SRFREKEH
+7 
-15 RRNPHSFVSL
+15 
-25 SLSGEQKKKK
+25 
-35 KKRPP
+35 
-40 LLFSRTNFS
+40 
-49 LSLSLFSSSFLR
+49 
-61 DDDARAR
+61 
-68 YDQKGRRRRNMTIH
+68 MTII
-82 TSNRH
+82 TANRH
-87 FTQPPQLGAI
+87 FQEPINVGEI
-97 SPRAAQSKKNAR
+97 SPRAARLTKNNDV
-109 AIPPVWVVLELACIT
+109 IPPIWVVLELACIT

-140 AAGAKMVVIGLLV
+140 AAGAKMVMIGLVV
-153 VPFIW
+153 VPFVW

-224 ETDEGLR
+224 EAEADEGLR
-231 WQYSMAIKVI
+231 WQYSMMIKLI
-241 LLVFV
+241 LLGFV
-246 TRVNIKGTDIV
+246 TKVNIKGTDIV

-266 FVLAPFLVTIV
+266 FVLTPFLVTTV
-277 LGSRRT
+277 MGSGRT
-283 VAAIAGG
+283 IRAIAGG

-296 RKPIEWSKFFAVM
+296 KKPVEWSKFFAVV

-320 TCAEDIPN
+320 TCADDIPN

-339 AVFMVVGTYLI
+339 AVFMVFATYSI

-375 AVGGS
+375 AVGGG

-387 FTGAIS
+387 FTAAIS

-411 MSITGLFPKIFNDR
+411 MSITGLFPKIFNER

-442 SLVFTGFDFAML
+442 SLVFTGFNFAIL

-477 WKMPQAERPFSIP
+477 WQMPYAERPFSIP

-514 QGSCLQIGIPGMFI
+514 RGSCLQIGIPGMLL
-528 GVITYYAKGGSRA
+528 GVITYYAKGGVRA

-548 DEDIVD
+548 DEDEDNKGGVTVD
-554 ATIDH
+554 RSKE
-559 GKAGGDLSMREFTLD
+559 GENLPLRVFTLD
-574 DGDDNN
+574 DNNSDAGD
-580 NDDNDDGGAKKN
+580 AKN
-592 IKIES
+592 ALERT
-597 FSVGEEPFV
+597 
-606 AHSLAKTA
+606 L
-614 SLKSYPTEQND
+614 SLKPHPTEHND
-625 SFDSDG
+625 PFDSDG
-631 GDNGIINSSNDRS
+631 EDSKNSKDRS

>member
-1 MNSHKR
+1 
-7 SRFREKEH
+7 
-15 RRNPHSFVSL
+15 
-25 SLSGEQKKKK
+25 
-35 KKRPP
+35 
-40 LLFSRTNFS
+40 
-49 LSLSLFSSSFLR
+49 
-61 DDDARAR
+61 
-68 YDQKGRRRRNMTIH
+68 MTII

-87 FTQPPQLGAI
+87 FQEPINVGEI
-97 SPRAAQSKKNAR
+97 SPRAARLTKNNDV
-109 AIPPVWVVLELACIT
+109 IPPIWVVLELACIT

-140 AAGAKMVVIGLLV
+140 AAGAKMVMIGLVV
-153 VPFIW
+153 VPFVW

-212 MFVDYLE
+212 MFVDMME

-224 ETDEGLR
+224 EAEADEGLR
-231 WQYSMAIKVI
+231 WQYSMMIKLI
-241 LLVFV
+241 LLGFV
-246 TRVNIKGTDIV
+246 TKVNIKGTDIV

-266 FVLAPFLVTIV
+266 FVLTPFLVTTV
-277 LGSRRT
+277 MGSGRT
-283 VAAIAGG
+283 IRAIAGG

-296 RKPIEWSKFFAVM
+296 KKPVEWSKFFAVV

-320 TCAEDIPN
+320 TCADDIPN

-339 AVFMVVGTYLI
+339 AVFMVFATYSI

-375 AVGGS
+375 AVGGG

-387 FTGAIS
+387 FTAAIS

-411 MSITGLFPKIFNDR
+411 MSITGLFPKIFNER

-442 SLVFTGFDFAML
+442 SLVFTGFNFAIL

-477 WKMPQAERPFSIP
+477 WQMPYAERPFSIP

-514 QGSCLQIGIPGMFI
+514 RGSCLQIGIPGMLL
-528 GVITYYAKGGSRA
+528 GVITYYAKGGVRA

-548 DEDIVD
+548 DEDEDNKGGVTVD
-554 ATIDH
+554 RSKE
-559 GKAGGDLSMREFTLD
+559 GEDLPLRVFTLD
-574 DGDDNN
+574 DNNSDAGD
-580 NDDNDDGGAKKN
+580 AKN
-592 IKIES
+592 ALERT
-597 FSVGEEPFV
+597 
-606 AHSLAKTA
+606 L
-614 SLKSYPTEQND
+614 SLKPHPTEHND
-625 SFDSDG
+625 PFDSDG
-631 GDNGIINSSNDRS
+631 EDSKNSKDRS

>member
-1 MNSHKR
+1 
-7 SRFREKEH
+7 
-15 RRNPHSFVSL
+15 
-25 SLSGEQKKKK
+25 
-35 KKRPP
+35 
-40 LLFSRTNFS
+40 
-49 LSLSLFSSSFLR
+49 
-61 DDDARAR
+61 
-68 YDQKGRRRRNMTIH
+68 MTIV

-87 FTQPPQLGAI
+87 FQEPINVGEI
-97 SPRAAQSKKNAR
+97 SPRAARLTKNNDV
-109 AIPPVWVVLELACIT
+109 IPPIWVVLELACIT

-140 AAGAKMVVIGLLV
+140 AAGAKMVMIGLVV
-153 VPFIW
+153 VPFVW

-224 ETDEGLR
+224 EAEADEGLR
-231 WQYSMAIKVI
+231 WQYSMMIKLI
-241 LLVFV
+241 LLGFV
-246 TRVNIKGTDIV
+246 TKVNIKGTDIV

-266 FVLAPFLVTIV
+266 FVLTPFLVTTV
-277 LGSRRT
+277 MGSGRT
-283 VAAIAGG
+283 IRAIAGG

-296 RKPIEWSKFFAVM
+296 KKPVEWSKFFAVV

-320 TCAEDIPN
+320 TCADDIPN

-339 AVFMVVGTYLI
+339 AVFMVFATYSI

-375 AVGGS
+375 AVGGG

-387 FTGAIS
+387 FTAAIS

-411 MSITGLFPKIFNDR
+411 MSITGLFPKIFNER

-442 SLVFTGFDFAML
+442 SLVFTGFNFAIL

-477 WKMPQAERPFSIP
+477 WQMPYAERPFSIP

-514 QGSCLQIGIPGMFI
+514 RGSCLQIGIPGMLL
-528 GVITYYAKGGSRA
+528 GVITYYAKGGVRA

-548 DEDIVD
+548 DEGEDNKGGVTVD
-554 ATIDH
+554 RSKE
-559 GKAGGDLSMREFTLD
+559 GEDLPMRVFTLD
-574 DGDDNN
+574 DNNSDAGD
-580 NDDNDDGGAKKN
+580 AKN
-592 IKIES
+592 ALERT
-597 FSVGEEPFV
+597 
-606 AHSLAKTA
+606 L
-614 SLKSYPTEQND
+614 SLKPHPTEHND
-625 SFDSDG
+625 PFDSDG
-631 GDNGIINSSNDRS
+631 EDSKNSKDRS

>member
-1 MNSHKR
+1 
-7 SRFREKEH
+7 
-15 RRNPHSFVSL
+15 
-25 SLSGEQKKKK
+25 
-35 KKRPP
+35 
-40 LLFSRTNFS
+40 
-49 LSLSLFSSSFLR
+49 
-61 DDDARAR
+61 
-68 YDQKGRRRRNMTIH
+68 MTIV

-87 FTQPPQLGAI
+87 FQEPINVGEI
-97 SPRAAQSKKNAR
+97 SPRAARLTKNNDV
-109 AIPPVWVVLELACIT
+109 IPPIWVVLELACIT

-140 AAGAKMVVIGLLV
+140 AAGAKMVMIGLVV
-153 VPFIW
+153 VPFVW

-224 ETDEGLR
+224 EAEADEGLR
-231 WQYSMAIKVI
+231 WQYSMMIKLI
-241 LLVFV
+241 LLGFV
-246 TRVNIKGTDIV
+246 TKVNIKGTDIV

-266 FVLAPFLVTIV
+266 FVLTPFLVTTV
-277 LGSRRT
+277 MGSGRT
-283 VAAIAGG
+283 IRAIAGG

-296 RKPIEWSKFFAVM
+296 KKPVEWSKFFAVV

-320 TCAEDIPN
+320 TCADDIPN

-339 AVFMVVGTYLI
+339 AVFMVFATYSI

-375 AVGGS
+375 AVGGG

-387 FTGAIS
+387 FTAAIS

-411 MSITGLFPKIFNDR
+411 MSITGLFPKIFNER

-442 SLVFTGFDFAML
+442 SLVFTGFNFAIL

-477 WKMPQAERPFSIP
+477 WQMPYAERPFSIP

-514 QGSCLQIGIPGMFI
+514 RGSCLQIGIPGMLL
-528 GVITYYAKGGSRA
+528 GVIMYYAKGGVRA

-548 DEDIVD
+548 DEDEDNKGGVTVD
-554 ATIDH
+554 RSKE
-559 GKAGGDLSMREFTLD
+559 GEDLPLRVFTLD
-574 DGDDNN
+574 DNNSDAGD
-580 NDDNDDGGAKKN
+580 AKN
-592 IKIES
+592 ALERT
-597 FSVGEEPFV
+597 
-606 AHSLAKTA
+606 L
-614 SLKSYPTEQND
+614 SLKPHPTEHND
-625 SFDSDG
+625 PFDSDG
-631 GDNGIINSSNDRS
+631 EDSKNSKDRS

>member
-1 MNSHKR
+1 
-7 SRFREKEH
+7 
-15 RRNPHSFVSL
+15 
-25 SLSGEQKKKK
+25 
-35 KKRPP
+35 
-40 LLFSRTNFS
+40 
-49 LSLSLFSSSFLR
+49 
-61 DDDARAR
+61 
-68 YDQKGRRRRNMTIH
+68 MTIV

-87 FTQPPQLGAI
+87 FQEPINVGEI
-97 SPRAAQSKKNAR
+97 SPRAARLTKNNDV
-109 AIPPVWVVLELACIT
+109 IPPIWVVLELACIT

-140 AAGAKMVVIGLLV
+140 AAGAKMVMIGLVV
-153 VPFIW
+153 VPFVW

-224 ETDEGLR
+224 EAEADEGLR
-231 WQYSMAIKVI
+231 WQYSMMIKLI
-241 LLVFV
+241 LLGFV
-246 TRVNIKGTDIV
+246 TKVNIKGTDIV

-266 FVLAPFLVTIV
+266 FVLTPFLVTTV
-277 LGSRRT
+277 MGSGRT
-283 VAAIAGG
+283 IRAIAGG

-296 RKPIEWSKFFAVM
+296 KKPVEWSKFFAVV

-320 TCAEDIPN
+320 TCADDIPN

-339 AVFMVVGTYLI
+339 AVFMVFATYSI

-375 AVGGS
+375 AVGGG

-387 FTGAIS
+387 FTAAIS

-411 MSITGLFPKIFNDR
+411 MSITGLFPKIFNER

-442 SLVFTGFDFAML
+442 SLVFTGFNFAIL

-477 WKMPQAERPFSIP
+477 WQMPYAERPFSIP

-514 QGSCLQIGIPGMFI
+514 RGSCLQIGIPGMLL
-528 GVITYYAKGGSRA
+528 GVITYYAKGGVRA

-548 DEDIVD
+548 DEDEDNKGGVTVD
-554 ATIDH
+554 RSKE
-559 GKAGGDLSMREFTLD
+559 GEDLPLRVFTLD
-574 DGDDNN
+574 DNNSDAGD
-580 NDDNDDGGAKKN
+580 AKN
-592 IKIES
+592 ALERT
-597 FSVGEEPFV
+597 
-606 AHSLAKTA
+606 L
-614 SLKSYPTEQND
+614 SLKPHPTEHND
-625 SFDSDG
+625 PFDSDG
-631 GDNGIINSSNDRS
+631 EDSNNNKDRS

>member
-1 MNSHKR
+1 
-7 SRFREKEH
+7 
-15 RRNPHSFVSL
+15 
-25 SLSGEQKKKK
+25 
-35 KKRPP
+35 
-40 LLFSRTNFS
+40 
-49 LSLSLFSSSFLR
+49 
-61 DDDARAR
+61 
-68 YDQKGRRRRNMTIH
+68 MTII

-87 FTQPPQLGAI
+87 FQEPINVGEI
-97 SPRAAQSKKNAR
+97 SPRAARLTKNNDV
-109 AIPPVWVVLELACIT
+109 IPPIWVVLELACIT

-140 AAGAKMVVIGLLV
+140 AAGAKMVMIGLVV
-153 VPFIW
+153 VPFVW

-224 ETDEGLR
+224 EAEADEGLR
-231 WQYSMAIKVI
+231 WQYSMMIKLI
-241 LLVFV
+241 LLGFV
-246 TRVNIKGTDIV
+246 TKVNIKGTDIV

-266 FVLAPFLVTIV
+266 FVLTPFLVTTV
-277 LGSRRT
+277 MGSGRT
-283 VAAIAGG
+283 IRAIASG

-296 RKPIEWSKFFAVM
+296 KKPVEWSKFFAVV

-320 TCAEDIPN
+320 TCADDIPN

-339 AVFMVVGTYLI
+339 AVFMVFATYSI

-375 AVGGS
+375 AVGGG

-387 FTGAIS
+387 FTAAIS

-411 MSITGLFPKIFNDR
+411 MSITGLFPKIFNER

-442 SLVFTGFDFAML
+442 SLVFTGFNFAIL

-477 WKMPQAERPFSIP
+477 WQMPYAERPFSIP

-514 QGSCLQIGIPGMFI
+514 RGSCLQIGIPGMLL
-528 GVITYYAKGGSRA
+528 GVITYYAKGGVRA

-548 DEDIVD
+548 DEDEDNKGGVTVD
-554 ATIDH
+554 RSKE
-559 GKAGGDLSMREFTLD
+559 GEDLPLRVFTLD
-574 DGDDNN
+574 DNNSDAGD
-580 NDDNDDGGAKKN
+580 AKN
-592 IKIES
+592 ALERT
-597 FSVGEEPFV
+597 
-606 AHSLAKTA
+606 L
-614 SLKSYPTEQND
+614 SLKPHPTEHND
-625 SFDSDG
+625 PFDSDG
-631 GDNGIINSSNDRS
+631 EDSKNSKDRS

>member
-1 MNSHKR
+1 
-7 SRFREKEH
+7 
-15 RRNPHSFVSL
+15 
-25 SLSGEQKKKK
+25 
-35 KKRPP
+35 
-40 LLFSRTNFS
+40 
-49 LSLSLFSSSFLR
+49 
-61 DDDARAR
+61 
-68 YDQKGRRRRNMTIH
+68 MTII

-87 FTQPPQLGAI
+87 FQEPINVGEI
-97 SPRAAQSKKNAR
+97 SPRAARLTKNSDV
-109 AIPPVWVVLELACIT
+109 IPPIWVVLELACIT

-140 AAGAKMVVIGLLV
+140 AAGAKMVMIGLVV
-153 VPFIW
+153 VPFVW

-224 ETDEGLR
+224 EAEADEGLR
-231 WQYSMAIKVI
+231 WQYSMMIKLI
-241 LLVFV
+241 LLGFV
-246 TRVNIKGTDIV
+246 TKVNIKGTDIV

-266 FVLAPFLVTIV
+266 FVLTPFLVTTV
-277 LGSRRT
+277 MGSGRT
-283 VAAIAGG
+283 IRAIAGG

-296 RKPIEWSKFFAVM
+296 KKPVEWSKFFAVV

-320 TCAEDIPN
+320 TCADDIPN

-339 AVFMVVGTYLI
+339 AVFMVFATYSI

-375 AVGGS
+375 AVGGG

-387 FTGAIS
+387 FTAAIS

-411 MSITGLFPKIFNDR
+411 MSITGLFPKIFNER

-442 SLVFTGFDFAML
+442 SLVFTGFNFAIL

-477 WKMPQAERPFSIP
+477 WQMPYAERPFSIP

-514 QGSCLQIGIPGMFI
+514 RGSCLQIGIPGMLL
-528 GVITYYAKGGSRA
+528 GVITYYAKGGVRA

-548 DEDIVD
+548 DEDEDNKGGVTVD
-554 ATIDH
+554 RSKE
-559 GKAGGDLSMREFTLD
+559 GEDLPLRVFTLD
-574 DGDDNN
+574 DNNSDAGD
-580 NDDNDDGGAKKN
+580 AKN
-592 IKIES
+592 ALERT
-597 FSVGEEPFV
+597 
-606 AHSLAKTA
+606 L
-614 SLKSYPTEQND
+614 SLKSHPTEHND
-625 SFDSDG
+625 PFDSDG
-631 GDNGIINSSNDRS
+631 EDSKNSKDRS

>member
-1 MNSHKR
+1 
-7 SRFREKEH
+7 
-15 RRNPHSFVSL
+15 
-25 SLSGEQKKKK
+25 
-35 KKRPP
+35 
-40 LLFSRTNFS
+40 
-49 LSLSLFSSSFLR
+49 
-61 DDDARAR
+61 
-68 YDQKGRRRRNMTIH
+68 MTIV
-82 TSNRH
+82 TANRH
-87 FTQPPQLGAI
+87 FQEPINVGEI
-97 SPRAAQSKKNAR
+97 SPRAARLTKNNDV
-109 AIPPVWVVLELACIT
+109 IPPSWVVLELACIT

-140 AAGAKMVVIGLLV
+140 AAGAKMVMIGLVV
-153 VPFIW
+153 VPFVW

-224 ETDEGLR
+224 EAEADEGLR
-231 WQYSMAIKVI
+231 WQYSMMIKLI
-241 LLVFV
+241 LLGFV
-246 TRVNIKGTDIV
+246 TKVNIKGTDIV

-266 FVLAPFLVTIV
+266 FVLTPFLVTTV
-277 LGSRRT
+277 MGSGRT
-283 VAAIAGG
+283 IRAIAGG

-296 RKPIEWSKFFAVM
+296 KKPVEWSKFFAVV

-320 TCAEDIPN
+320 TCADDIPN

-339 AVFMVVGTYLI
+339 AVFMVFATYSI

-375 AVGGS
+375 AVGGG

-387 FTGAIS
+387 FTAAIS

-411 MSITGLFPKIFNDR
+411 MSITGLFPKIFNER

-442 SLVFTGFDFAML
+442 SLVFTGFNFAIL

-477 WKMPQAERPFSIP
+477 WQMPYAERPFSIP

-500 IPPTLA
+500 ITPTLA

-514 QGSCLQIGIPGMFI
+514 RGSCLQIGIPGMLL
-528 GVITYYAKGGSRA
+528 GVITYYAKGGVRA

-548 DEDIVD
+548 DEDEDNKGGVTVD
-554 ATIDH
+554 RSKE
-559 GKAGGDLSMREFTLD
+559 GEDLPLRVFTLD
-574 DGDDNN
+574 DNNSDAGD
-580 NDDNDDGGAKKN
+580 AKN
-592 IKIES
+592 ALERT
-597 FSVGEEPFV
+597 
-606 AHSLAKTA
+606 L
-614 SLKSYPTEQND
+614 SLKPHPTEHND
-625 SFDSDG
+625 PFDSDG
-631 GDNGIINSSNDRS
+631 EDSKNSKDRS

>member
-1 MNSHKR
+1 
-7 SRFREKEH
+7 
-15 RRNPHSFVSL
+15 
-25 SLSGEQKKKK
+25 
-35 KKRPP
+35 
-40 LLFSRTNFS
+40 
-49 LSLSLFSSSFLR
+49 
-61 DDDARAR
+61 
-68 YDQKGRRRRNMTIH
+68 MTIT

-87 FTQPPQLGAI
+87 FQHPPIEVGAI
-97 SPRAAQSKKNAR
+97 SPRAAQSKKNLK
-109 AIPPVWVVLELACIT
+109 AIPPIWVVLELACIT

-140 AAGAKMVVIGLLV
+140 AAGAKMVMIGLLV

-224 ETDEGLR
+224 ETDDELR

-241 LLVFV
+241 LLGFV

-277 LGSRRT
+277 LGSGRT
-283 VAAIAGG
+283 VQAIAGG

-320 TCAEDIPN
+320 TCADDIPN

-339 AVFMVVGTYLI
+339 AVFMVFATYSI

-375 AVGGS
+375 AVGGDK
-380 TLGDWLG
+380 LGDWLG

-411 MSITGLFPKIFNDR
+411 MSITGLFPKIFNER
-425 HPVYGTPHYAI
+425 HPVYGTPQYAI

-442 SLVFTGFDFAML
+442 SLVFTGFNFAML

-477 WKMPQAERPFSIP
+477 WQMPHAERPFSIP

-514 QGSCLQIGIPGMFI
+514 QGSCLKIAIPGMVL
-528 GVITYYAKGGSRA
+528 GVITYYAKGGARA
-541 VENMIPF
+541 VEHMIPL

-554 ATIDH
+554 MTNDS
-559 GKAGGDLSMREFTLD
+559 GKGDLNMREFTLD
-574 DGDDNN
+574 DDGDNS
-580 NDDNDDGGAKKN
+580 NDDGIDAKKN

-597 FSVGEEPFV
+597 FSVGEEPYV
-606 AHSLAKTA
+606 ARSLVETV

-625 SFDSDG
+625 SFDSDEEVNTN
-631 GDNGIINSSNDRS
+631 DNNDSR
-644 NAASKI
+644 NNAAASKI

>member
-1 MNSHKR
+1 
-7 SRFREKEH
+7 
-15 RRNPHSFVSL
+15 
-25 SLSGEQKKKK
+25 
-35 KKRPP
+35 
-40 LLFSRTNFS
+40 
-49 LSLSLFSSSFLR
+49 
-61 DDDARAR
+61 
-68 YDQKGRRRRNMTIH
+68 MTII

-87 FTQPPQLGAI
+87 FQEPINVGEI
-97 SPRAAQSKKNAR
+97 SPRAARLTKNNDV
-109 AIPPVWVVLELACIT
+109 IPPIWVVLELACIT

-140 AAGAKMVVIGLLV
+140 AAGAKMVMIGLVV
-153 VPFIW
+153 VPFVW

-224 ETDEGLR
+224 EAEADEGLR
-231 WQYSMAIKVI
+231 WQYSMMVKLI
-241 LLVFV
+241 LLGFV
-246 TRVNIKGTDIV
+246 TKVNIKGTDIV

-266 FVLAPFLVTIV
+266 FVLTPFLVTTV
-277 LGSRRT
+277 MGSGRT
-283 VAAIAGG
+283 IRAIAGG

-296 RKPIEWSKFFAVM
+296 KKPVEWSKFFAVV

-320 TCAEDIPN
+320 TCADDIPN

-339 AVFMVVGTYLI
+339 AVFMVFATYSI

-375 AVGGS
+375 AVGGG

-387 FTGAIS
+387 FTAAIS

-411 MSITGLFPKIFNDR
+411 MSITGLFPKIFNER

-442 SLVFTGFDFAML
+442 SLVFTGFNFAIL

-477 WKMPQAERPFSIP
+477 WQMPYAERPFSIP

-514 QGSCLQIGIPGMFI
+514 RGSCLQIGIPGMLL
-528 GVITYYAKGGSRA
+528 GVITYYAKGGVRA

-548 DEDIVD
+548 DEDEDNKGGVTVD
-554 ATIDH
+554 RSKE
-559 GKAGGDLSMREFTLD
+559 GEDLPLRVFTLD
-574 DGDDNN
+574 DNNSDAGD
-580 NDDNDDGGAKKN
+580 AKN
-592 IKIES
+592 ALERT
-597 FSVGEEPFV
+597 
-606 AHSLAKTA
+606 L
-614 SLKSYPTEQND
+614 SLKPHPTEHND
-625 SFDSDG
+625 PFDSDG
-631 GDNGIINSSNDRS
+631 EDSKNSKDRS